1 MTDCTFS
8 RLFFRDSSS
17 RSGRVMYINSY
28 FRNGSTSFWTQAAP
42 LREQGVSISRLTT
55 IDCIR
60 DLEARQGLFPLPP
73 LEIGSYHGGTRGGE
87 HRGQAV
93 PIGILPPDRIPLI
106 CSILPD
112 SGCPVHPPWNPLN
125 GKAEMHHI
133 AVLH

>member
-60 DLEARQGLFPLPP
+60 DLEARQGLFPLLPWK
-73 LEIGSYHGGTRGGE
+73 LEAFMAERGAENIADRLFRSASCRRTGYRSYVRFYRILDVLSTRHE
-87 HRGQAV
+87 
-93 PIGILPPDRIPLI
+93 IL
-106 CSILPD
+106 
-112 SGCPVHPPWNPLN
+112 
-125 GKAEMHHI
+125 
-133 AVLH
+133 